1 MRRLAIVLG
10 LAFASCSDP
19 ICGCPPI
26 GYAAWAVIDGVVVDA
41 QAAAVEG
48 AQVAPVGTLGI
59 ECSMDGGPVA
69 ADPVP
74 AVTDANGRF
83 TMTVWTGQVGKHCV
97 DFEVSS
103 PTLAVADTVLDV
115 ATPFVFDYVPA
126 DTLMP
131 TFTVTW

>member
-1 MRRLAIVLG
+1 MVLA
-10 LAFASCSDP
+10 LAFVSCSDP
-19 ICGCPPI
+19 ICGCTPI
-26 GYAAWAVIDGVVVDA
+26 GNAAWAVIDGAVVDA
-41 QAAAVEG
+41 QADAVEG
-48 AQVAPVGTLGI
+48 AQVAPVGALEI

-69 ADPVP
+69 ADPLP

-83 TMTVWTGQVGKHCV
+83 TMTVWTGQVGEHCV
-97 DFEVSS
+97 DFEVLS

-115 ATPFVFDYVPA
+115 AILFVFDYLQP